1 MTLKFIEIEKEDF
14 LNDITSTEMRVFL
27 DGEPLN
33 SLPLKRRLTLIPLNN
48 LKEFYD
54 FNLNLVRYRN
64 IKENLIDEIGML
76 TPNDLPDKLVLK
88 ITYDTEFLK
97 NRILTSISSTP
108 DNIICE
114 IRFFHKMD
122 EWANPFTVK
131 ELNQYLA
138 ENYVSTDSTL
148 GKVGTLFCSLLFNV
162 SKGDTEACLKNL
174 IFDASEKFLSFYYQS
189 INELN
194 EKNSESLFVKLFDFP
209 PEYKNICSQYLMW
222 FGEFLK
228 NLGIDAD
235 VSTENKDGKTS
246 LIVSPAENGEM
257 LEQIEQ
263 LFYCYID
270 LPYTESI
277 PYNPDNFNIHQKY
290 KMESLLDEV
299 GELQHKLKRAMRQQN
314 LLEAENDSLL
324 EDKVNNKSK
333 IKTLEKDTLLLK
345 SCLKDPKKTEIF
357 SCLNKKFSLVGS
369 VDNKNDLTVGLGFEI
384 KPKGLFKEMFNKSD
398 SSKNKSNDSE
408 EGESE

>member
-1 MTLKFIEIEKEDF
+1 LHD
-14 LNDITSTEMRVFL
+14 
-27 DGEPLN
+27 
-33 SLPLKRRLTLIPLNN
+33 SL
-48 LKEFYD
+48 
-54 FNLNLVRYRN
+54 
-64 IKENLIDEIGML
+64 
-76 TPNDLPDKLVLK
+76 
-88 ITYDTEFLK
+88 
-97 NRILTSISSTP
+97 
-108 DNIICE
+108 
-114 IRFFHKMD
+114 
-122 EWANPFTVK
+122 
-131 ELNQYLA
+131 
-138 ENYVSTDSTL
+138 
-148 GKVGTLFCSLLFNV
+148 
-162 SKGDTEACLKNL
+162 
-174 IFDASEKFLSFYYQS
+174 
-189 INELN
+189 
-194 EKNSESLFVKLFDFP
+194 VKLFEFP
-209 PEYKNICSQYLMW
+209 PEYANICSQYLMW

-228 NLGIDAD
+228 NLGIEAD
-235 VSTENKDGKTS
+235 VSTENKGGKTS
-246 LIVSPAENGEM
+246 LIISPAENGEM